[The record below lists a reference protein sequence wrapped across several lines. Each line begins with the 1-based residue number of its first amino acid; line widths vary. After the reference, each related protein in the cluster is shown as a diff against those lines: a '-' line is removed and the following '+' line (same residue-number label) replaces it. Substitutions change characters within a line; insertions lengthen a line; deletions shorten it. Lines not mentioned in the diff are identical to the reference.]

1 MRYLVIFTSLVLAVC
16 LLCSFMPTKNDM
28 KIYDDIV
35 RLHIIA
41 ASDSEEDQ
49 RLKEGVR
56 DAVLPL
62 LADASNQA
70 KNAKEAEL
78 FLSATL
84 DAVRETAENYLLSN
98 GCEYPVSV
106 TVSREVYPERTFKNI
121 TLPAGE
127 YISLRIMI
135 GEAVGRNWWGVL
147 FPQLCTGA
155 ASAEKELKKT
165 GFTSDQIKILTESE
179 SPKYKIKFK
188 ILEIFS

>member
-106 TVSREVYPERTFKNI
+106 TVSREVYPERTFENI

-127 YISLRIMI
+127 YTSLRIMI
-135 GEAVGRNWWGVL
+135 GEAVGHNWWCVH
-147 FPQLCTGA
+147 FPHLCTGA

>member
-127 YISLRIMI
+127 YTSLRIMI

-165 GFTSDQIKILTESE
+165 GFTSDQINILTEIE

>member
-16 LLCSFMPTKNDM
+16 LFCSFMPTKNDM

-106 TVSREVYPERTFKNI
+106 TVSREVYPERTFENI

-127 YISLRIMI
+127 YTSLRIMI
-135 GEAVGRNWWGVL
+135 GEAVGHNWWGVL

>member
-127 YISLRIMI
+127 YTSLRIMI

-165 GFTSDQIKILTESE
+165 GFNSDQIKILTESE

>member
-127 YISLRIMI
+127 YKSLRIMI

>member
-16 LLCSFMPTKNDM
+16 LLCSFMPTENDM

-98 GCEYPVSV
+98 GCDYPVSV
-106 TVSREVYPERTFKNI
+106 TVSREAYPERTFENI

-127 YISLRIMI
+127 YTSLRIMI
-135 GEAVGRNWWGVL
+135 GEAVGHNWWGVL

-165 GFTSDQIKILTESE
+165 GFTSDQIKILSESE
-179 SPKYKIKFK
+179 NPKYKIKFK

>member
-84 DAVRETAENYLLSN
+84 DAVRETAENYLRSN

-106 TVSREVYPERTFKNI
+106 TVSREVYPERTFENI

-127 YISLRIMI
+127 YTSLRIMI
-135 GEAVGRNWWGVL
+135 GEAIGHNWWGVL

>member
-106 TVSREVYPERTFKNI
+106 TVSREVYPESTFKNI

-127 YISLRIMI
+127 YTSLRIMI

>member
-1 MRYLVIFTSLVLAVC
+1 MRYLVIFTSLVLALC
-16 LLCSFMPTKNDM
+16 MLCSFLPAKSDM
-28 KIYDDIV
+28 RIYDDIV

-41 ASDSEEDQ
+41 ASDSDDDQ

-62 LADASNQA
+62 LAEASEQA

-84 DAVRETAENYLLSN
+84 DAARETAENYLRAN
-98 GCEYPVSV
+98 GCDDPVSV
-106 TVSREVYPERTFKNI
+106 TVSREEYPEKSFEDI
-121 TLPAGE
+121 TLPAGT
-127 YISLRIMI
+127 YTSLRIMI
-135 GEAVGRNWWGVL
+135 GEASGHNWWGVL

>member
-106 TVSREVYPERTFKNI
+106 TVSREVYPERTFENI

-127 YISLRIMI
+127 YTSLRIMI
-135 GEAVGRNWWGVL
+135 GEAVGHNWWGVL

-155 ASAEKELKKT
+155 ARAEKELKKT

>member
-16 LLCSFMPTKNDM
+16 LLCSFMPTENDM

-106 TVSREVYPERTFKNI
+106 TVSREAYPERTFENI

-127 YISLRIMI
+127 YTSLRIMI
-135 GEAVGRNWWGVL
+135 GEAVGHNWWGVL

-165 GFTSDQIKILTESE
+165 GFTSDQIKILSESE
-179 SPKYKIKFK
+179 NPKYKIKFK

>member
-84 DAVRETAENYLLSN
+84 DAVRETAEIYLLSN

-106 TVSREVYPERTFKNI
+106 TVSREVYPERTFENI

-127 YISLRIMI
+127 YTSLRIMI
-135 GEAVGRNWWGVL
+135 GEAVGHNWWGVL

-155 ASAEKELKKT
+155 ASAEKKLKKT

>member
-106 TVSREVYPERTFKNI
+106 TVSREVYPERTFENI

-135 GEAVGRNWWGVL
+135 GEAVGHNWWGVL

>member
-84 DAVRETAENYLLSN
+84 DAARETAENYLLSN

-106 TVSREVYPERTFKNI
+106 TVSREVYPERTFENI

-127 YISLRIMI
+127 YTSLRIMI
-135 GEAVGRNWWGVL
+135 GEAVGHNWWGVL

>member
-127 YISLRIMI
+127 DTSLRIML
-135 GEAVGRNWWGVL
+135 GEPVGRNWWGVL

-155 ASAEKELKKT
+155 ASAEKELKRT

-188 ILEIFS
+188 ILEIFA

>member
-127 YISLRIMI
+127 STSLRIMI

>member
-62 LADASNQA
+62 LADASG
-70 KNAKEAEL
+70 KE
-78 FLSATL
+78 
-84 DAVRETAENYLLSN
+84 RKR
-98 GCEYPVSV
+98 
-106 TVSREVYPERTFKNI
+106 SRAF
-121 TLPAGE
+121 
-127 YISLRIMI
+127 SL
-135 GEAVGRNWWGVL
+135 GYA
-147 FPQLCTGA
+147 
-155 ASAEKELKKT
+155 
-165 GFTSDQIKILTESE
+165 
-179 SPKYKIKFK
+179 
-188 ILEIFS
+188 

>member
-106 TVSREVYPERTFKNI
+106 TVSREVYP
-121 TLPAGE
+121 
-127 YISLRIMI
+127 
-135 GEAVGRNWWGVL
+135 
-147 FPQLCTGA
+147 
-155 ASAEKELKKT
+155 
-165 GFTSDQIKILTESE
+165 
-179 SPKYKIKFK
+179 
-188 ILEIFS
+188 

>member
-41 ASDSEEDQ
+41 ASDREEDQ

-106 TVSREVYPERTFKNI
+106 TVSREVYPERTFENI

-127 YISLRIMI
+127 YTSLRIMI
-135 GEAVGRNWWGVL
+135 GEAVGHNWWGVL

>member
-84 DAVRETAENYLLSN
+84 DAVRETAENDLLSN

-127 YISLRIMI
+127 YTSLRIMI

>member
-106 TVSREVYPERTFKNI
+106 PVSREVYPGRTSKTI

-127 YISLRIMI
+127 YTSLRIMT

>member
-106 TVSREVYPERTFKNI
+106 TVSREAYPERTFENI

-127 YISLRIMI
+127 YTSLRIMI
-135 GEAVGRNWWGVL
+135 GEAVGHNWWGVL

-165 GFTSDQIKILTESE
+165 GFTSDQIKILSESE
-179 SPKYKIKFK
+179 NPKYKIKFK

>member
-56 DAVLPL
+56 DAVLP
-62 LADASNQA
+62 
-70 KNAKEAEL
+70 EL

-127 YISLRIMI
+127 YTSLRIMI

>member
-70 KNAKEAEL
+70 KNAKEAEH

-84 DAVRETAENYLLSN
+84 DAVREPAENYLLSH

-127 YISLRIMI
+127 YTSLRIMI